1 MTTSNRRREEL
12 LVYEFHGLQPPR
24 DEPDDS
30 AFLGI
35 WPEPPYYYLFFA
47 GEPGEGLCRWV
58 SMQQGWV
65 VRDPY
70 RVASHLLKE
79 PCLSVCLPM
88 RSAL

>member
-35 WPEPPYYYLFFA
+35 WPETPYYYLFFSLPVGEHAA
-47 GEPGEGLCRWV
+47 GLGGPGYLSG
-58 SMQQGWV
+58 
-65 VRDPY
+65 
-70 RVASHLLKE
+70 
-79 PCLSVCLPM
+79 CL
-88 RSAL
+88 